1 MPESISSTS
10 ETGASTYNTGNTWE
24 AAKAGVTDTVCG
36 GEALL
41 RSNPVGAVLGALAI
55 GVAIGYLVSQRE
67 PTKRERYLEQPL
79 EDLQSLVRTLA
90 DRATKQAGRG
100 SDAAAGAVESLL
112 ARIKKNLNF

>member
-1 MPESISSTS
+1 MTEPTSSIS
-10 ETGASTYNTGNTWE
+10 EPGASTHTGNTWE
-24 AAKAGVTDTVCG
+24 AAKTGVTDTVCG

-67 PTKRERYLEQPL
+67 PSRRERYIDQPL

-90 DRATKQAGRG
+90 GRATKQAGRG
-100 SDAAAGAVESLL
+100 SDAAAGVVESLL

>member
-1 MPESISSTS
+1 MPESTSSTS
-10 ETGASTYNTGNTWE
+10 ETGASTYTGNTWE
-24 AAKAGVTDTVCG
+24 AAKTGVADTVTS

-67 PTKRERYLEQPL
+67 PSRRERYIEQPL

-100 SDAAAGAVESLL
+100 SDAAAGAVESLIG
-112 ARIKKNLNF
+112 RIRKNLNF

>member
-1 MPESISSTS
+1 MTDSTSSTS
-10 ETGASTYNTGNTWE
+10 ETNASERATSTWE
-24 AAKAGVTDTVCG
+24 TTKTGVTDTVTS
-36 GEALL
+36 GEELL
-41 RSNPVGAVLGALAI
+41 RKNPVGAVLGALAI

-67 PTKRERYLEQPL
+67 PTRRERYIDQPL

>member
-1 MPESISSTS
+1 MTESTSSIS
-10 ETGASTYNTGNTWE
+10 ETGASTHTGNTWE
-24 AAKAGVTDTVCG
+24 AAKNGVADTVCG

-67 PTKRERYLEQPL
+67 PTKRERYIDQPL